1 MSRTTSKGAMPGQQ
15 AESGAT
21 SPGRAPQTNP
31 AAPRERIQARAY
43 EIFQARKNN
52 GRQGD
57 AASDWMQAERELNG
71 AAPGVTAGAEVE
83 AKAQARGE
91 H

>member
-1 MSRTTSKGAMPGQQ
+1 MPGQQ
-15 AESGAT
+15 VESGAR

-52 GRQGD
+52 GRQATRRRTGCRPS
-57 AASDWMQAERELNG
+57 AN
-71 AAPGVTAGAEVE
+71 
-83 AKAQARGE
+83 
-91 H
+91 